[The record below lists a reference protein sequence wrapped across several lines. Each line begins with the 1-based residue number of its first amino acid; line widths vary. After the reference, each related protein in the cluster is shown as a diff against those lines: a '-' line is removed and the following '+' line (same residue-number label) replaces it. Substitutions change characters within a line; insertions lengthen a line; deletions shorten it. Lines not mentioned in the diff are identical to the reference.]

1 MTQNSHASSWW
12 QWEVM
17 GNNKDELS
25 ILALPVITITIV
37 ILGVLWNKLTLSTSS
52 RSPPLPPGP
61 RSLPVVGYLPFLG
74 CDLHIKLT
82 NMAHTYGPIY
92 KFYLG
97 SKLHVVINTPEL
109 AKEVV
114 HDQDE
119 TFDNR
124 EISVATSVLSYRGQ
138 DVVFSKNNANWV
150 KLRKIF
156 VHEFLSNKNLKACS
170 SSRTYEVRKTINK
183 VFSKIGTNVNIREI
197 AFLTEGNVIRR
208 MVWDDTFYK
217 GEKGAH
223 LGAELQMI
231 TSNIVKI
238 LGQPNLS
245 DFFPSLARFDLQGVE
260 RNMKKQL
267 EKLEQIFAS
276 IIEDRIK
283 SNSKMSDDGIGDEG
297 KKDFLQIL
305 LDLKDQQDLNN
316 TQVKALLLDASILG
330 TAGMA
335 SLIEWTMANIMRNH
349 EVMKRVQEELVKIVG
364 PNNMVEES
372 HLPNLQYLG
381 ATIKE
386 TFRLHSVAL
395 LPRVPRKDCV
405 VGGYAIPKDSLVHLN
420 VFSIQRNPR
429 YWDNPMEFNPDRFLA
444 NEGTNIWDY
453 HGNNLKFFP
462 FGSGKRSCP
471 SFPLVKK
478 MQMFFLA
485 SLLHSFD
492 WTLPKGE
499 EHDFTESFASEEEV
513 VERASNWDQP
523 MSEYVEMSE
532 RYLRFQ
538 PPSNHAQPQ
547 PQPPSNTVGAR
558 HIRSTGTP

>member
-1 MTQNSHASSWW
+1 MYSHFSSSKMTQNSHASWWW
-12 QWEVM
+12 QWVVM
-17 GNNKDELS
+17 GSNKYELNMFAP
-25 ILALPVITITIV
+25 LVITISIV
-37 ILGVLWNKLTLSTSS
+37 TLSVLWYKLTLSTSS

-74 CDLHIKLT
+74 RDPHIKLT
-82 NMAHTYGPIY
+82 NMAHAYGPIY

-114 HDQDE
+114 HDPYE

-138 DVVFSKNNANWV
+138 DVAFSNNNANWG

-170 SSRTYEVRKTINK
+170 SSRTHEVRKTIKN
-183 VFSKIGTNVNIREI
+183 VFSKIGTNVNIHEI

-208 MVWDDTFYK
+208 MVWDDTSYK
-217 GEKGAH
+217 GEKGAY
-223 LGAELQMI
+223 LGAELQMV
-231 TSNIVKI
+231 TYNIVKI

-245 DFFPSLARFDLQGVE
+245 DFFPSLAWFDLQGVE

-267 EKLEQIFAS
+267 EKFEQIFES

-283 SNSKMSDDGIGDEG
+283 PNSKMSDDGIGDEG

-305 LDLKDQQDLNN
+305 LDLKDQQHLNN

-405 VGGYAIPKDSLVHLN
+405 VGGYTIPKDSLVHLN

-471 SFPLVKK
+471 SFPLVEK

-499 EHDFTESFASEEEV
+499 EHDLTENFGIVLNKRKPLVAIPYQ
-513 VERASNWDQP
+513 RLPD
-523 MSEYVEMSE
+523 
-532 RYLRFQ
+532 
-538 PPSNHAQPQ
+538 PSLYM
-547 PQPPSNTVGAR
+547 
-558 HIRSTGTP
+558 